1 MKNEEMEKLIN
12 SVNEKLGQE
21 ASGLIA
27 DDLCLLI
34 TDNKNTNSIIDKKDN
49 DIRTLC
55 KAVKL
60 HHSVY
65 YYHKTNKENLINVN
79 GNLLQQ
85 IAFEDNETTELKEK
99 EKEEIIKDFDFKNAF
114 NDKGEFI

>member
-49 DIRTLC
+49 EIKNLKQD
-55 KAVKL
+55 
-60 HHSVY
+60 
-65 YYHKTNKENLINVN
+65 KENLINVN